1 MDDKHLED
9 DEKSAVD
16 DFHDVLDK
24 QRNGIGEEENIQEN
38 SVILTRHLAQDA
50 LQAVEAAK

>member
-24 QRNGIGEEENIQEN
+24 QTDGEAKEVALEKRKTSKRIQ
-38 SVILTRHLAQDA
+38 SS
-50 LQAVEAAK
+50 